1 MTNSG
6 HGSVGTREQQF
17 TELLPLR
24 KKIYLTSLL
33 FDIASH
39 MKSPADAV
47 HDGADPEE
55 NLWMPAGYTYFGQ
68 FVDHDLTFDN
78 TSSLNPHDLGLKDRQ
93 PSNLRT
99 PRFDL
104 DSVYGDGP
112 DAQPFMYA
120 GDGAS
125 LLLKNGDVNETVD
138 FPGQADQDLL
148 RSPNGRAIIGDK
160 RNDENVIVG
169 QIQLTF
175 VRYHNAVVKKLQ
187 ATDPTLTGTAL
198 FEKARDEVR
207 WTYQKL
213 VLKDFLPRIVQA
225 EVFYDLQEAKST
237 SERANRY
244 ALYTVEK
251 RANLPREFVVAAYRF
266 GHSGVRQGYRLTGSA
281 SGTSATGTILN
292 IFPGSDEPSSD
303 SSLIGFKPLPATHVI
318 DDFGRFFPDTPPQP
332 PVDPKPPRVTG
343 EGPILQFAYKLD
355 TNIVDPLGVLP
366 PNVMPTSPIKGGAL
380 EEVKETIAPRSLP
393 DPGRVSLALLNLLR
407 GNVYRVQGGQ
417 EFARVLQ
424 HKKLDKARTLTDA
437 ELVLRTLVKKGTD
450 DQGNDIN
457 IYKFV
462 PIKTIAPG
470 FEKDTP
476 LWLYILAE
484 AQAPIAR
491 HFGAGVEFP
500 ETELLNGVGAR
511 TQLGWVGGR
520 IVSEVFYGLLDSDDE
535 SYINAAPTGWT
546 PMLGVDDAG
555 NARAPLFMNLI
566 KFINDPVEGAEAK
579 DAGKIEEV
587 KDATSTQTSL
597 PEGTKSTP

>member
-1 MTNSG
+1 MSNSG

-33 FDIASH
+33 YDLALV
-39 MKSPADAV
+39 MKSAPDGV

-68 FVDHDLTFDN
+68 FIDHDLTFDN
-78 TSSLNPHDLGLKDRQ
+78 TSSLNPHDLGMKNRQ

-112 DAQPFMYA
+112 DAQPFMYDN
-120 GDGAS
+120 DGAS
-125 LLLKNGDVNETVD
+125 LLFKDGDVNKTGD
-138 FPGQADQDLL
+138 FPGQANQDLL
-148 RSPNGRAIIGDK
+148 RSPKGRAIIGDK

-169 QIQLTF
+169 QIQLVF

-187 ATDPTLTGTAL
+187 TGDPTLTGTAL
-198 FEKARDEVR
+198 FEKARNEVR

-225 EVFYDLQEAKST
+225 AVFQDLQEAKST
-237 SERANRY
+237 AERAQLY
-244 ALYTVEK
+244 ALYTEDK

-266 GHSGVRQGYRLTGSA
+266 GHSAVRQGYRLNPMTMK
-281 SGTSATGTILN
+281 N
-292 IFPGSDEPSSD
+292 IFPGSDEPAAD
-303 SSLIGFKPLPATHVI
+303 GSLLGFKPLLNTHVI
-318 DDFGRFFPDTPPQP
+318 DDFGRFFPNTPPAP
-332 PVDPKPPRVTG
+332 PVDPVPQRVAG

-366 PNVMPTSPIKGGAL
+366 GNVLPTSPIKGGAL
-380 EEVKETIAPRSLP
+380 EEAKEAIAPLP
-393 DPGRVSLALLNLLR
+393 LPVPDRPSLALLNLLR
-407 GNVYRVQGGQ
+407 GNIYRVQGGQ
-417 EFARVLQ
+417 EIARVLRS
-424 HKKLDKARTLTDA
+424 KGLDAQELTPAQLVIRTLLRKDPDA
-437 ELVLRTLVKKGTD
+437 DGSTT
-450 DQGNDIN
+450 N
-457 IYKFV
+457 IYNFV
-462 PIKTIAPG
+462 PIASIAPE
-470 FEKDTP
+470 FQKDTP
-476 LWLYILAE
+476 LWVYILAE
-484 AQAPIAR
+484 AQAPIADY
-491 HFGAGVEFP
+491 FQDLKLFPKGEFP

-520 IVSEVFYGLLDSDDE
+520 IVSEVFYGLLDSDDQ
-535 SYINAAPTGWT
+535 SYINAAPTGWE
-546 PMLGVDDAG
+546 PMLGVDEAG
-555 NARAPLFMNLI
+555 NKRAPIFLNLLAFI
-566 KFINDPVEGAEAK
+566 KDPVGGMPAK

-597 PEGTKSTP
+597 PEGAKPIS